1 MQILNLTKYITEITT
16 AIVEVKLKVTDI
28 QSIVE
33 LCSLLHQRYSDFSQ
47 PFLEAWSKALSVK
60 KEDKNFNVS
69 KLRVDLRLYCD
80 LLSVG
85 IFPLKEG
92 LSLLGNVLTTLIT
105 NDKVHSIQ
113 LQLLRVYDASAFP
126 SIWVRYSFINQSFPM
141 INILYLHKCL

>member
-113 LQLLRVYDASAFP
+113 LQLLRVYDASAF
-126 SIWVRYSFINQSFPM
+126 SNDKYFIFT
-141 INILYLHKCL
+141 

>member
-126 SIWVRYSFINQSFPM
+126 SIWVR
-141 INILYLHKCL
+141 

>member
-126 SIWVRYSFINQSFPM
+126 SIWVRYS
-141 INILYLHKCL
+141 

>member
-47 PFLEAWSKALSVK
+47 PFLEAWSKALSVR

-126 SIWVRYSFINQSFPM
+126 SIWVRYSW
-141 INILYLHKCL
+141 

>member
-113 LQLLRVYDASAFP
+113 LQLLRVYDAF
-126 SIWVRYSFINQSFPM
+126 FQ
-141 INILYLHKCL
+141 

>member
-85 IFPLKEG
+85 IFPLKDG
-92 LSLLGNVLTTLIT
+92 LSLLGNVLTTLIA
-105 NDKVHSIQ
+105 NDKV
-113 LQLLRVYDASAFP
+113 P
-126 SIWVRYSFINQSFPM
+126 
-141 INILYLHKCL
+141 